1 MQLRLLT
8 EELRVG
14 GGVGVD
20 VADFTGRSDAWGRRH
35 SVVVPPQT
43 LKQFLEHVRVLG
55 VDQLEL
61 FREEYD
67 VVDQSVEVWMQL
79 QLD

>member
-1 MQLRLLT
+1 MQLRLRT

-20 VADFTGRSDAWGRRH
+20 VADFTGGSDTRGRRH

-61 FREEYD
+61 FREEHD